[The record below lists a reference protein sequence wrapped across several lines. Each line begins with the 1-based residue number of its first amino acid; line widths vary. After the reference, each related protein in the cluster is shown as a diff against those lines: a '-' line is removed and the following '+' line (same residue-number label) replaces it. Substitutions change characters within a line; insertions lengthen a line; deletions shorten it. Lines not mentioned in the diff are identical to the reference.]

1 MKIGLYNEC
10 FPPILDGVSSVV
22 INYAKNLTE
31 RGNDVS
37 VLTAKVP
44 FAKYNYPYNV
54 INVPS
59 VPMIFRPPYR
69 VGLPETWI
77 PPFAS
82 AKRFLPDIAHAHSP
96 FTAGKIAR
104 ETAKKHH
111 IPFVATFHSK
121 FRQDFEASFLPKW
134 VIDQQMESI
143 MGVYAAADEV
153 WVPQLAVL
161 DTMREYGYKG
171 KVEVVPN
178 AIDYEV
184 DLATLP
190 QKKAAARQLLG
201 VENELCLLFVGQLI
215 WPKNIRFIVDAL
227 EKLTIPFRMFFV
239 GKGYAH
245 DELVQLVCE
254 KNLQDCVKVVP
265 QISGR
270 EELERYYLASDLF
283 LFPSFYDTFGLV
295 VREAA
300 VHGTPSLLL
309 DGSTCSK
316 EITDL
321 HNGFVVANNIDA
333 FVAKIIALNANRS
346 LLTEVAANAQESLCG
361 TWHDLIP
368 EIEDRYRSLIKRK
381 QK

>member
-10 FPPILDGVSSVV
+10 FPPILDGVSTVMQ
-22 INYAKNLTE
+22 NYARLLTD
-31 RGNDVS
+31 RGNHVT

-44 FAKYNYPYNV
+44 FANYNYPYDV

-59 VPMIFRPPYR
+59 VPMLFRPPYR
-69 VGLPETWI
+69 IGFPESII
-77 PPFAS
+77 PPFAP

-96 FTAGKIAR
+96 FSAGKIAR
-104 ETAKKHH
+104 RIAKRHH

-121 FRQDFEASFLPKW
+121 FRQDFEENSLPKF
-134 VIDQQMESI
+134 VIDQEMKSI

-153 WVPQLAVL
+153 WIPQLAVL

-184 DLATLP
+184 DLATVP
-190 QKKAAARQLLG
+190 QKKAAARQLFG
-201 VENELCLLFVGQLI
+201 IGNELCLLFVGQLI
-215 WPKNIRFIVDAL
+215 WPKNIRFIVEAL
-227 EKLTIPFRMFFV
+227 ETLPVPFRMFFV

-245 DELVQLVCE
+245 DELVQLVRE
-254 KNLQDCVKVVP
+254 KNLQDRVKIVP
-265 QISGR
+265 QVNKRI
-270 EELERYYLASDLF
+270 ELENFYFASDLF
-283 LFPSFYDTFGLV
+283 LFPSLYDNAPLV

-300 VHGTPSLLL
+300 AHCTPALLI
-309 DGSTCSK
+309 DGSTSA
-316 EITDL
+316 EVITD
-321 HNGFVVANNIDA
+321 HQNGFLVRNDINDFAARILELD
-333 FVAKIIALNANRS
+333 KNRS
-346 LLTEVAANAQESLCG
+346 LIDSVGRRAAQTLGLKWRE
-361 TWHDLIP
+361 IMP